1 MSRLEVTL
9 FTAPPPSSLSE
20 HLSCPRCWV
29 IWGEAK
35 RCVIRCCPEG
45 PELGHRPP
53 PHTHSH
59 SADTPPR
66 PEAGGSGEGPGRV
79 GPSWAWAVPP
89 EGKAGGS
96 RLPSDFPGVI
106 LGPRNGVLVTVTPG
120 RQYGVLVEQE
130 GAGQAA
136 ETPGASCLQVAWG
149 GEW

>member
-1 MSRLEVTL
+1 MSSDAAQKDQSWAT
-9 FTAPPPSSLSE
+9 T
-20 HLSCPRCWV
+20 
-29 IWGEAK
+29 
-35 RCVIRCCPEG
+35 
-45 PELGHRPP
+45 P